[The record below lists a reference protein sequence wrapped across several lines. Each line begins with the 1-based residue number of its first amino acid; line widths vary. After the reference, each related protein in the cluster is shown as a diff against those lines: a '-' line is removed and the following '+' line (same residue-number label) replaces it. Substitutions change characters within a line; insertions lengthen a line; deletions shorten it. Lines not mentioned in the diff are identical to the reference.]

1 MKCLIIVGS
10 LAVFVLLCLV
20 PGRAQDGSPPAIP
33 KRNFNHQAEIVSVY
47 DKATDRTSVV
57 MQWYRFT
64 GEPKKPLSFQ
74 QTEPLRIGIRA
85 GFAYPGHVLKS
96 TPASIEFDIGF
107 EREGKS
113 LFKGKEPPELMA
125 IVDEEQISLGKTLL
139 KASRT
144 WVDVYSSTRQLT
156 DDTLEATF
164 TYQGLLRLAK
174 AKKVK
179 MKVGQVEFE
188 LKEDHLEALRDLA
201 SRMVP

>member
-1 MKCLIIVGS
+1 MKCLVIVDS
-10 LAVFVLLCLV
+10 LAIFVLLSFV
-20 PGRAQDGSPPAIP
+20 PGRAQGGSPPAIP
-33 KRNFNHQAEIVSVY
+33 KRKFNHQAEIVSVY

-64 GEPKKPLSFQ
+64 GEPKKPASFS

-125 IVDEEQISLGKTLL
+125 IVDGEQISLGRTLL
-139 KASRT
+139 KTSRT
-144 WVDVYSSTRQLT
+144 WVEVHGSTRQLS

-164 TYQGLLRLAK
+164 NYQGLLRLAN
-174 AKKVK
+174 ARKVE

-188 LKEDHLEALRDLA
+188 LKENHLEALRDLA